1 MSGSSKSRWSLFP
14 ARPLVPP
21 TPPGFLGSSPRLPF
35 FFFFPNPILFPLYSE
50 PPGAASPPPW
60 NFSRLERW
68 RRNPSLRRWNPA
80 QVRGSQEEKIWEFFL
95 LWSLPEFF
103 RSWNLGLCG
112 SDRQKTWEKKEFPL
126 FSKPQLEFFSFP
138 KPKWNFSHFPNP
150 KWNFFPLSTPQVF
163 GFLCP
168 GKGTFLS
175 HSSKSHGIFRI
186 FDDYLIYPPGIWA
199 GSCWIF
205 PVGVQILLFLG
216 LDLQEKSKEKGEG
229 FPIPQVGEIPRR
241 SWDMNHRKNRN

>member
-1 MSGSSKSRWSLFP
+1 MSGSSESRWCLFP

-21 TPPGFLGSSPRLPF
+21 TPPGFLGSSPRLP

-112 SDRQKTWEKKEFPL
+112 SDRQKTWEKKEFSL
-126 FSKPQLEFFSFP
+126 FSKPN
-138 KPKWNFSHFPNP
+138 WNFPHFPNP
-150 KWNFFPLSTPQVF
+150 TRNFFLLSTPQVF

-186 FDDYLIYPPGIWA
+186 FDDYLIYSPGIWA

-205 PVGVQILLFLG
+205 PVGV
-216 LDLQEKSKEKGEG
+216 
-229 FPIPQVGEIPRR
+229 
-241 SWDMNHRKNRN
+241 

>member
-1 MSGSSKSRWSLFP
+1 MSGSSKSRWCLFP

-21 TPPGFLGSSPRLPF
+21 TPPGFLGSSPRLP

-112 SDRQKTWEKKEFPL
+112 SDRQKTWGKKEFSL

-138 KPKWNFSHFPNP
+138 KPNWNFPHFPNP
-150 KWNFFPLSTPQVF
+150 KMEFFPAFHSPSFWVSLPR
-163 GFLCP
+163 
-168 GKGTFLS
+168 KGNFSVTFL
-175 HSSKSHGIFRI
+175 KIPWNI
-186 FDDYLIYPPGIWA
+186 
-199 GSCWIF
+199 
-205 PVGVQILLFLG
+205 Q
-216 LDLQEKSKEKGEG
+216 DL
-229 FPIPQVGEIPRR
+229 
-241 SWDMNHRKNRN
+241 

>member
-1 MSGSSKSRWSLFP
+1 MSGSSKSRWRLFP

-21 TPPGFLGSSPRLPF
+21 TPPGFLGSSPRLP

-95 LWSLPEFF
+95 LRRLPEFF

-112 SDRQKTWEKKEFPL
+112 SDREKTRK
-126 FSKPQLEFFSFP
+126 
-138 KPKWNFSHFPNP
+138 KWNFPRFPNP
-150 KWNFFPLSTPQVF
+150 TGIFPIFRTPNGIFSRFPLP
-163 GFLCP
+163 
-168 GKGTFLS
+168 K
-175 HSSKSHGIFRI
+175 
-186 FDDYLIYPPGIWA
+186 
-199 GSCWIF
+199 
-205 PVGVQILLFLG
+205 FLG
-216 LDLQEKSKEKGEG
+216 FSAQEREL
-229 FPIPQVGEIPRR
+229 FCHIPQNPMEYSGSLMII
-241 SWDMNHRKNRN
+241 

>member
-112 SDRQKTWEKKEFPL
+112 SDRQKTWKKWNFPC
-126 FSKPQLEFFSFP
+126 FP
-138 KPKWNFSHFPNP
+138 NPNWNFSHFPNP
-150 KWNFFPLSTPQVF
+150 TGIFPIFQTQMEFFPFSKPQMEFFPAFHSPSFWVS
-163 GFLCP
+163 LP
-168 GKGTFLS
+168 RKGNFSVTFL
-175 HSSKSHGIFRI
+175 KIPWNI
-186 FDDYLIYPPGIWA
+186 
-199 GSCWIF
+199 
-205 PVGVQILLFLG
+205 Q
-216 LDLQEKSKEKGEG
+216 DL
-229 FPIPQVGEIPRR
+229 
-241 SWDMNHRKNRN
+241 